1 MITGNKRRNNNN
13 NNNVVNMPRPSSHDS
28 RQQQQQQEDYQR
40 RRQQQQRDSSS
51 FFFSR
56 SWWKNKRQQQRRQQ
70 QNSSSSSSSSL
81 SSLLLSSPVVV
92 VLVIIASLDNADKQ
106 LLASSYSILERL
118 LRLDV
123 EQLGYFSLAT
133 NLSYALSLPFWGWW
147 IHRLTLTTT
156 AEKTTTTTTD
166 TTTATTNSST
176 NHIATGVNNPR
187 SRRVLSPTESDHRKS
202 STHDDN
208 ATRSFRSSTNNALF
222 KLLAVACGSW
232 GLATIGIAVTT
243 LHWSSL
249 LSSSSSS
256 LSSSSPP
263 PYYSSRISWSVQII
277 LRSLN
282 GMALGS
288 IIPLSQSL
296 LVEVTPA
303 NLRGQAF
310 GLLSVGEKLAGAVSS
325 SAIVH
330 YDNTD
335 SSSTTTT
342 TTTTT
347 KWQWQDVYY
356 SLGIASIVMGSIAF
370 SIGGG
375 GAGWKSNGGGGAS
388 ADDLYSKSKSKS
400 KSTRMNKKKYSD
412 LEERESSTNDEM
424 EHLVETGEAV
434 VVAQRRRDFSSNE
447 YNGNDEENRVC
458 RYEESTQKQLPLR
471 QIVTR
476 IVRLPAFVC
485 LVAQGVFGGTPWDMM
500 SYLLLL
506 MDWRGLTKDQIVTIQ
521 FTNGLSSMLGGWVGG
536 VMGDVAASWCDHDG
550 RLGRRPRNHKDNND
564 EDNDNTSSKG
574 RIILAMVSVVGG
586 IPIYGLFICSNSFEW
601 ALLWSN
607 LFHFW
612 ATWTPSGA
620 IRPIW

>member
-1 MITGNKRRNNNN
+1 MTIMITGNRRRNNNN
-13 NNNVVNMPRPSSHDS
+13 DNVLPSSHGN
-28 RQQQQQQEDYQR
+28 RQQQQDHQ
-40 RRQQQQRDSSS
+40 RQQQLLGRDGSD
-51 FFFSR
+51 FYFSR
-56 SWWKNKRQQQRRQQ
+56 SWWKSKRKRKRQEQEQ
-70 QNSSSSSSSSL
+70 QNSSSSSSL

-92 VLVIIASLDNADKQ
+92 VLIIIASLDNADKQ

-147 IHRLTLTTT
+147 IHQLTSTT
-156 AEKTTTTTTD
+156 AMATTD
-166 TTTATTNSST
+166 TTPPTASATSSST
-176 NHIATGVNNPR
+176 NYSTTGGNDPK
-187 SRRVLSPTESDHRKS
+187 SRRVSSPTGSEHQKITS
-202 STHDDN
+202 N
-208 ATRSFRSSTNNALF
+208 ASSTNDALF

-232 GLATIGIAVTT
+232 GLATTGIAVTT

-256 LSSSSPP
+256 TSP
-263 PYYSSRISWSVQII
+263 SWSRISWSVQII

-296 LVEVTPA
+296 LVEVTPT

-335 SSSTTTT
+335 SSSTT
-342 TTTTT
+342 

-356 SLGIASIVMGSIAF
+356 SLGIATIVMGSIVF
-370 SIGGG
+370 SIGVGG
-375 GAGWKSNGGGGAS
+375 DCQKSNGADAS
-388 ADDLYSKSKSKS
+388 ADHLHSKLKS
-400 KSTRMNKKKYSD
+400 KSTRMKRKKDNNLKGT
-412 LEERESSTNDEM
+412 ESLTNDEM
-424 EHLVETGEAV
+424 EHLVMTDKA
-434 VVAQRRRDFSSNE
+434 ADITQRSQAFSSSE
-447 YNGNDEENRVC
+447 YNDRDEENRTC
-458 RYEESTQKQLPLR
+458 RYEELTQKQLSLR
-471 QIVTR
+471 QIVAR
-476 IVRLPAFVC
+476 IVRLPAFLC

-521 FTNGLSSMLGGWVGG
+521 FTNGLSSMLGGWAGG

-550 RLGRRPRNHKDNND
+550 RLGRRPNNHNDNNE
-564 EDNDNTSSKG
+564 EDNDNISSMG

-586 IPIYGLFICSNSFEW
+586 IPIYGLFIYSSSFEW